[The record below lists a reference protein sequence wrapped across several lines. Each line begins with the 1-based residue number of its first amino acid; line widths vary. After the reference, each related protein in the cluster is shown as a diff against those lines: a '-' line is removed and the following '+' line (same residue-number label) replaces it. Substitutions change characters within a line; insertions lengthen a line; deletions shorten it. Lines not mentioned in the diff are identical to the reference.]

1 MSARLER
8 IIRKSNLDPAF
19 CALRHVTR
27 TSRSVVA
34 AFDTAL
40 KPAGLTGNQFNL
52 LMTLARMGP
61 LNVNAVAAAVGMHP
75 STVPRLIAP
84 LARRRLVRR
93 QAGADRRERVIVVT
107 ESGRRKL
114 TAAYPFWAALQRQVA
129 SRLGDEGWVSA
140 MAVLQQVRKS
150 VDGRA
155 SSRRSSG

>member
-1 MSARLER
+1 MCWPLIVKVDMR
-8 IIRKSNLDPAF
+8 IIAGIERCCPERSCLLVSNA
-19 CALRHVTR
+19 
-27 TSRSVVA
+27 SYEKE
-34 AFDTAL
+34 
-40 KPAGLTGNQFNL
+40 KPSGLTGNQFNL

-114 TAAYPFWAALQRQVA
+114 TAAYPFWAALQRQVVTKM
-129 SRLGDEGWVSA
+129 GDEGWVSA

-150 VDGRA
+150 IDGRA

>member
-1 MSARLER
+1 MTNRLER
-8 IIRKSNLDPAF
+8 VIRKSNLDPSF
-19 CALRHVTR
+19 CVLRHVTR

-40 KPAGLTGNQFNL
+40 KPSGLTGNQFNL

-93 QAGADRRERVIVVT
+93 QAGADRRARY
-107 ESGRRKL
+107 RR
-114 TAAYPFWAALQRQVA
+114 
-129 SRLGDEGWVSA
+129 D
-140 MAVLQQVRKS
+140 
-150 VDGRA
+150 
-155 SSRRSSG
+155 

>member
-1 MSARLER
+1 VSARLER
-8 IIRKSNLDPAF
+8 VIQKSNLDPQF

-34 AFDTAL
+34 AFDAAL

-61 LNVNAVAAAVGMHP
+61 MNVNAVAAAVGMHP
-75 STVPRLIAP
+75 STVPRLITP

-93 QAGADRRERVIVVT
+93 QPGADRRERVIVVT

-114 TAAYPFWAALQRQVA
+114 VAGYPYWAALQRQVVA
-129 SRLGDEGWVSA
+129 KLGDEGWASA
-140 MAVLQQVRKS
+140 MGILQQIRKS
-150 VDGRA
+150 VDGRTQSKRA
-155 SSRRSSG
+155 SG